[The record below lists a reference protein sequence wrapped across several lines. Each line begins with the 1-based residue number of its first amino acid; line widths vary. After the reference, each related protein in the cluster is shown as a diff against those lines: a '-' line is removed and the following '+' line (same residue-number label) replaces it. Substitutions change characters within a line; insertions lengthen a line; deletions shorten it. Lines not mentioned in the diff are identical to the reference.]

1 MDAIINNLGY
11 IVAIIVIVLIVIYGV
26 MTGKVKEWL
35 RYAVTMAEKELG
47 TGTGQL
53 KLREVYDWF
62 IDQFPVFSKLLPF
75 PIFSKLV
82 DDALDWMRDQMECNE
97 KINEYVSC
105 NCEENNNV

>member
-1 MDAIINNLGY
+1 MDWLSNLGY
-11 IVAIIVIVLIVIYGV
+11 IVAILIIVLIVIYGV

-35 RYAVTMAEKELG
+35 KYAVTMAEKELG

-82 DDALDWMRDQMECNE
+82 DDALEWMRDQMECNE
-97 KINEYVSC
+97 KINMYVSC
-105 NCEENNNV
+105 YCEENNNV

>member
-1 MDAIINNLGY
+1 MDLIISNLGY
-11 IVAIIVIVLIVIYGV
+11 IAAIIVIVLIVIYGV

-35 RYAVTMAEKELG
+35 KYAVTMAEKELG

-97 KINEYVSC
+97 NINKYVSC
-105 NCEENNNV
+105 YCEENNNV